1 MGGGSESKKQLGKIM
16 LQQRVISAEELQEQ
30 REAREST
37 AEPVTSSLRR
47 DRQPVLEALSAL
59 SAKHTLPCVDLSERV
74 IPLSLLKLVPVEMA
88 RERVVMPFSLDGDRL
103 NVALAEAPPDDLLE
117 ELGFVAGKTIEP
129 YVSIELMVRNVIEH
143 GYGLLARGDAA
154 LTMYVG
160 SCVSA
165 SQLAALG
172 LPNLPR
178 APDPMKSDSAE
189 NAPPA
194 PEAREE
200 LAPPAI
206 APAAYAPASPPHGT
220 PSEPPDLDTAFS
232 ARTRPSEMPPMLAPE
247 NGAQVL
253 LACSSGAL
261 REPLRAALSEL
272 GLTVLEA
279 DSGVTALELAREQDP
294 KVLVIDAD
302 LDLMHGF
309 EVWRR
314 LRSTTRFAQTAVIF
328 ITGGPRQWRLREDL
342 REQLGVSHCH
352 TRPVEPKKLARTVRL
367 LLDDPHAPPELPPLS
382 TESETLWNAAMQA
395 FQGGDIDRAIAMLE
409 TGLAADSE
417 AFELRYHLGL
427 LYGRRD
433 NAFAAIRALESAVAL
448 QPQHFSALKNLA
460 VVYQRAG
467 FRHASID
474 VWQQAMAAAPDEETR
489 NTIRAHMLTLL

>member
-1 MGGGSESKKQLGKIM
+1 VACAPE
-16 LQQRVISAEELQEQ
+16 AEL
-30 REAREST
+30 
-37 AEPVTSSLRR
+37 
-47 DRQPVLEALSAL
+47 
-59 SAKHTLPCVDLSERV
+59 
-74 IPLSLLKLVPVEMA
+74 I
-88 RERVVMPFSLDGDRL
+88 
-103 NVALAEAPPDDLLE
+103 E

-129 YVSIELMVRNVIEH
+129 HVCIELMVRNVIAH
-143 GYGLLARGDAA
+143 AYGLLARGEA
-154 LTMYVG
+154 TMYVG
-160 SCVSA
+160 ACVSA

-178 APDPMKSDSAE
+178 APDPMKTEAAE
-189 NAPPA
+189 PSVAEP
-194 PEAREE
+194 REE
-200 LAPPAI
+200 VAMPAG
-206 APAAYAPASPPHGT
+206 APAAYVPQNN
-220 PSEPPDLDTAFS
+220 PSEPPELDAAFGS
-232 ARTRPSEMPPMLAPE
+232 RTRPSEMPPMIAPE

-261 REPLRAALSEL
+261 REPLRAALSDL

-352 TRPVEPKKLARTVRL
+352 ARPVEPKKLARTVRL

-382 TESETLWNAAMQA
+382 AESEALWNAAMQA

-467 FRHASID
+467 FRNASID

>member
-1 MGGGSESKKQLGKIM
+1 MGGGSESKKQQLGKIM
-16 LQQRVISAEELQEQ
+16 LQQRVVSAEELQEQ
-30 REAREST
+30 REAREAT
-37 AEPVTSSLRR
+37 AGAESAAARRAERGPVF
-47 DRQPVLEALSAL
+47 EALAAAAAQHS
-59 SAKHTLPCVDLSERV
+59 LPSVDLSERV
-74 IPLSLLKLVPVEMA
+74 IPLSLLKFVPVEMA
-88 RERVVMPFSLDGDRL
+88 RERQVMPFSMDGDRL
-103 NVALAEAPPDDLLE
+103 LVALSKSGDGDLLE
-117 ELGFVAGKTIEP
+117 ELSFVAGKTIEP
-129 YVSIELMVRNVIEH
+129 HISLEPMVCNVIEH
-143 GYGLLARGDAA
+143 AYGLLARGED
-154 LTMYVG
+154 TMYVG

-178 APDPMKSDSAE
+178 APDPMKGEPGDQTAALPIAHGAAAE
-189 NAPPA
+189 AVPRPQ
-194 PEAREE
+194 
-200 LAPPAI
+200 
-206 APAAYAPASPPHGT
+206 SM
-220 PSEPPDLDTAFS
+220 PSEPPELDAAF
-232 ARTRPSEMPPMLAPE
+232 ATRTRPSEMPPMLAPE
-247 NGAQVL
+247 TDVQVL

-261 REPLRAALSEL
+261 REPLRTALAEL
-272 GLTVLEA
+272 GLKVLEA
-279 DSGVTALELAREQDP
+279 DSGVTALELAREQNP
-294 KVLVIDAD
+294 KVLIIDAD

-352 TRPVEPKKLARTVRL
+352 ARPVEPKKLARTVRM
-367 LLDDPHAPPELPPLS
+367 LLDDPNAPPELLPLS
-382 TESETLWNAAMQA
+382 PESEALWNAAMQS

-433 NAFAAIRALESAVAL
+433 NAFAAIRALESAIAL

-467 FRHASID
+467 FRNASVD

-489 NTIRAHMLTLL
+489 ATIRTHMLTLL

>member
-1 MGGGSESKKQLGKIM
+1 MGGGSESKKQLGKIL
-16 LQQRVISAEELQEQ
+16 LQQRVVSAEELAGQ
-30 REAREST
+30 RAEAREPAGEAT
-37 AEPVTSSLRR
+37 PARR
-47 DRQPVLEALSAL
+47 DRGPIFEALAAASA
-59 SAKHTLPCVDLSERV
+59 AHDLPSVDLTERV
-74 IPLSLLKLVPVEMA
+74 IPLSLLKLVPLEMA
-88 RERVVMPFSLDGDRL
+88 RERLVMPFSVDGDRL
-103 NVALAEAPPDDLLE
+103 LVALAGAAQDDLLE
-117 ELGFVAGKTIEP
+117 ELAFVAGKTIEP
-129 YVSIELMVRNVIEH
+129 HVSLERMVRNVIEH
-143 GYGLLARGDAA
+143 AYGLLARGEDS
-154 LTMYVG
+154 MYVG
-160 SCVSA
+160 ACVSA

-178 APDPMKSDSAE
+178 APDPMKDPEPPPEPSSDDEDGGGAAPLGAWSK
-189 NAPPA
+189 NA
-194 PEAREE
+194 
-200 LAPPAI
+200 
-206 APAAYAPASPPHGT
+206 
-220 PSEPPDLDTAFS
+220 PSEPPELDTAFS
-232 ARTRPSEMPPMLAPE
+232 SRTRPSEMPPMLAPE
-247 NGAQVL
+247 SEAQVL

-261 REPLRAALSEL
+261 REPLRAAMSEL
-272 GLTVLEA
+272 GLKVLEA

-314 LRSTTRFAQTAVIF
+314 LRSTARFAQAAVIF

-352 TRPVEPKKLARTVRL
+352 ARPVEPKKLARTVRL
-367 LLDDPHAPPELPPLS
+367 LLENPQAPPELPPLS
-382 TESETLWNAAMQA
+382 PESEALWNSAMQA

-409 TGLAADSE
+409 TGIAADSE

-433 NAFAAIRALESAVAL
+433 NAFAAIRALEAAVSL
-448 QPQHFSALKNLA
+448 QPEHFSALKNLA

-489 NTIRAHMLTLL
+489 ATIRTHMLSLL

>member
-16 LQQRVISAEELQEQ
+16 LQQRVVSAEELQEQ
-30 REAREST
+30 QRERESV
-37 AEPVTSSLRR
+37 AESSTRR
-47 DRQPVLEALSAL
+47 DRGPVFEALAAL
-59 SAKHTLPCVDLSERV
+59 TAEHSLPSVDLSERV

-88 RERVVMPFSLDGDRL
+88 RERLVMPFSLDGDRL
-103 NVALAEAPPDDLLE
+103 NVALTRSGDADLLE
-117 ELGFVAGKTIEP
+117 ELAFVAGKTIEAH
-129 YVSIELMVRNVIEH
+129 VSIEQMVSHVIEH
-143 GYGLLARGDAA
+143 AYGLLARGED
-154 LTMYVG
+154 TMYVG
-160 SCVSA
+160 HCVSA

-178 APDPMKSDSAE
+178 APDPMKVQAE
-189 NAPPA
+189 
-194 PEAREE
+194 
-200 LAPPAI
+200 
-206 APAAYAPASPPHGT
+206 APAAKESSEEAGAPASADQPRPQSM
-220 PSEPPDLDTAFS
+220 PSEPPDLDTAFGQ
-232 ARTRPSEMPPMLAPE
+232 RTSPSVMPPMLAPE
-247 NGAQVL
+247 SEVQVL

-272 GLTVLEA
+272 GLKVLEA

-294 KVLVIDAD
+294 KVLVLDAD

-352 TRPVEPKKLARTVRL
+352 ARPVEPKKLARTVRL
-367 LLDDPHAPPELPPLS
+367 LLENPQAPPELPPLS
-382 TESETLWNAAMQA
+382 PESEALWNAAMQS

-433 NAFAAIRALESAVAL
+433 NAFAAIRALEQAVAL

-467 FRHASID
+467 FRNASVD
-474 VWQQAMAAAPDEETR
+474 VWQQAMAAAPDEDTR
-489 NTIRAHMLTLL
+489 NTIRTHMLTLL

>member
-1 MGGGSESKKQLGKIM
+1 MGGGSESKKQLGKIA
-16 LQQRVISAEELQEQ
+16 LQQRVVSAEELQEQ
-30 REAREST
+30 REALESA
-37 AEPVTSSLRR
+37 AELAAPRR
-47 DRQPVLEALSAL
+47 DRGPVFEALAALSAQ
-59 SAKHTLPCVDLSERV
+59 HGLPSVDLSERV

-88 RERVVMPFSLDGDRL
+88 RERLVMPFSSDGERL
-103 NVALAEAPPDDLLE
+103 LVALTTAGDPDLLE
-117 ELGFVAGKTIEP
+117 ELAFVAGKAIDPHVSLEP
-129 YVSIELMVRNVIEH
+129 MVRNVIEH
-143 GYGLLARGDAA
+143 AYGLLARGED
-154 LTMYVG
+154 TVYVG
-160 SCVSA
+160 HCVSA

-178 APDPMKSDSAE
+178 APDPLKAEEPPRDEQLEPTEPAEPSAE
-189 NAPPA
+189 
-194 PEAREE
+194 
-200 LAPPAI
+200 
-206 APAAYAPASPPHGT
+206 AASSSAETPMPSSRPHGA
-220 PSEPPDLDTAFS
+220 PSEPPELDTAFS
-232 ARTRPSEMPPMLAPE
+232 QRTRPSEMPPMLAPE
-247 NGAQVL
+247 SEAQVL

-279 DSGVTALELAREQDP
+279 DSGVAALELAREQDP
-294 KVLVIDAD
+294 RVLVLDAD

-314 LRSTTRFAQTAVIF
+314 LRSTARFAQTAVIF

-352 TRPVEPKKLARTVRL
+352 ARPVEPKKLARTVRL

-382 TESETLWNAAMQA
+382 PESEALWNAAMQA
-395 FQGGDIDRAIAMLE
+395 FQGGDIDQAIAMLE

-433 NAFAAIRALESAVAL
+433 HAFAAIRALEQAVTL

-467 FRHASID
+467 FRNASVD

-489 NTIRAHMLTLL
+489 NTIRTHMLTLL